1 MSINGLLNGN
11 MTYDPLTKKVTVRGR
26 HGNIYQKDIS
36 SYYSYDNLE
45 RAKEV
50 ANNWVNSGDALEVE
64 IYDSKVMRP
73 IFLMF
78 TYIIYFFRF
87 IFF

>member
-1 MSINGLLNGN
+1 MRYSLRVLRVGFA
-11 MTYDPLTKKVTVRGR
+11 YD
-26 HGNIYQKDIS
+26 I
-36 SYYSYDNLE
+36 YYSYDNLE

-78 TYIIYFFRF
+78 TYGRV
-87 IFF
+87 